1 MIIRTGTIV
10 TDSGLEVLS
19 MPEVTSGE
27 VTISFS
33 DEGAGRPVVLLHG
46 HTLDRRVWL
55 PVVPHLLEAG
65 LRVIRPDLRG
75 HGRSTR
81 PDSGYHV
88 SHHSADVVG
97 LLDSIGVDRAAVVGF
112 SFGGGVALETA
123 LTSPGRVTALGLVS
137 TTMPDRPFEP
147 EFMDSLREVARVIRT
162 DGVAAAM
169 AGPWDNNPLFAH
181 SFTKNGI
188 REAVAAIVAGFPG
201 AEFLATQ
208 RDRVERD
215 WTTPER
221 LGEISVPTRVMV
233 GEMEMPGFKAFAE
246 EAAGGIP
253 GSTLEV
259 VPDCGHLLPL
269 EAPDAIAKMII
280 GLIGGE

>member
-1 MIIRTGTIV
+1 
-10 TDSGLEVLS
+10 
-19 MPEVTSGE
+19 MPEFTHDE
-27 VTISFS
+27 VTISYT
-33 DEGAGRPVVLLHG
+33 DEGTGRPVVLLHG

-75 HGRSTR
+75 HGQSTR
-81 PDSGYHV
+81 PDSGYHF
-88 SHHSADVVG
+88 SHHLADLVG
-97 LLDSIGVDRAAVVGF
+97 LLDAVDVDRAAVIGF
-112 SFGGGVALETA
+112 SFGGGVALELA
-123 LTSPGRVTALGLVS
+123 VTQPSRISAMGLVAPV
-137 TTMPDRPFEP
+137 MPDRPFEP
-147 EFMDSLREVARVIRT
+147 AFMESLREVARTIRSQ
-162 DGVAAAM
+162 GVSAAM
-169 AGPWDNNPLFAH
+169 AGPWASNPLFAH
-181 SFTKNGI
+181 SFTKAGI
-188 REAVAAIVAGFPG
+188 REAVAAMVANFPG

-215 WTTPER
+215 WMIPER
-221 LGEISVPTRVMV
+221 LGEITAPTAVMV

-269 EAPDAIAKMII
+269 EAPDAVAKMII
-280 GLIGGE
+280 GLLKG